1 MKSGQKEELLLNL
14 IFPDYFNDNSNN
26 ESEGKGEGESND
38 KQSAKEKEAD
48 KSTSNSAGC
57 SYTPRLVT
65 STEMNPNAC
74 NWIVGGISILA
85 VKFIKFYF
93 CN

>member
-38 KQSAKEKEAD
+38 KQSAKEKEAANA
-48 KSTSNSAGC
+48 TSLSGC

-65 STEMNPNAC
+65 STEMNPNPC
-74 NWIVGGISILA
+74 KWIIGVISIFSIT
-85 VKFIKFYF
+85 FIKVCF

>member
-1 MKSGQKEELLLNL
+1 MLCHLKGGQKEELLLNL
-14 IFPDYFNDNSNN
+14 IFPVYPDGNGEN
-26 ESEGKGEGESND
+26 ESETE
-38 KQSAKEKEAD
+38 QSAKEKEVD

-65 STEMNPNAC
+65 STEMNPNPC
-74 NWIVGGISILA
+74 KWIIGVISILSI
-85 VKFIKFYF
+85 KFIKVCF

>member
-1 MKSGQKEELLLNL
+1 MNL

-38 KQSAKEKEAD
+38 KQSAKEKEAANA
-48 KSTSNSAGC
+48 TSLSGC

-65 STEMNPNAC
+65 PTEMNPNAC

>member
-1 MKSGQKEELLLNL
+1 MNL

-48 KSTSNSAGC
+48 KSTSNSAVFLYPSSGDLNGNE
-57 SYTPRLVT
+57 SERLQLD
-65 STEMNPNAC
+65 S
-74 NWIVGGISILA
+74 WRHFYIGGKI
-85 VKFIKFYF
+85 Y
-93 CN
+93 